1 MPLPFIVGPVGAV
14 LAGAAGVA
22 IKKMLDSNNT
32 AENDQSAPSQ
42 AEIEMN
48 NRLKEK
54 AMSNAIDVGTQ
65 IILKGLM
72 K

>member
-1 MPLPFIVGPVGAV
+1 MPLPFIVGPIGAM
-14 LAGAAGVA
+14 LAGVA

-32 AENDQSAPSQ
+32 VENDQSAQSQ

>member
-1 MPLPFIVGPVGAV
+1 MPLPFIV
-14 LAGAAGVA
+14 AGVA
-22 IKKMLDSNNT
+22 LSTLAAAKAISNSNNNNV
-32 AENDQSAPSQ
+32 ENDQSAQSQ

>member
-1 MPLPFIVGPVGAV
+1 MPLPFIV
-14 LAGAAGVA
+14 AGVA
-22 IKKMLDSNNT
+22 LSTLAAAKAISNSNNNT
-32 AENDQSAPSQ
+32 VENDQSAQTQ